1 MRNARPILLALLL
14 FAGNAVAAQAAKLD
28 VIVNSANVNNVDLE
42 KIRNIFLGRVRSFKE
57 GEPARPVDLPEG
69 NPVRSEFYAALLG
82 KSDMDMK
89 LYWSTTIFT
98 GAGIPPKTLED
109 EASVIQNVKNN
120 PNAIGYV
127 PAGSAGKGVRV
138 LTTLSE

>member
-1 MRNARPILLALLL
+1 MRNARLTLFALLF
-14 FAGNAVAAQAAKLD
+14 FAGTAAVAQAAKFD
-28 VIVNSANVNNVDLE
+28 VIVNSANTNTVDLE

-57 GEPARPVDLPEG
+57 GEPARPLDLPEG
-69 NPVRSEFYAALLG
+69 SPVRSKFYAALLG

-89 LYWSTTIFT
+89 LYWSTSIFT
-98 GAGIPPKTLED
+98 GAGIPPKTLEN

-120 PNAIGYV
+120 PSAIGYV
-127 PAGSAGKGVRV
+127 PAGSADKGVRV